1 MSLEKWK
8 QSGEYFSYQ
17 NWKIFSK
24 EEGKGE
30 NILLIHGFPT
40 ASFDWEKI
48 WRPLSKNRRVIAL
61 DLLGFGFSSKPKID
75 YSIFLQAD
83 IIEKLLSDKGIVETK
98 ILAHDLGDTV
108 TQELLARFI
117 DRKKSGK
124 KGLKIQTITL
134 LNGGIFPESHR
145 PKFIQKL
152 LHSPLGWVL
161 SKFMNRKSFQ
171 KSFSSVFGINT
182 KPSLEELDQFWEL
195 VSFDGGEKIAYK
207 LIRYMQERKI
217 NRSRWVGALLNSPI
231 PIRMINGI
239 EDPIS
244 GINIVKRYKELVP
257 SADIVELSGIGHY
270 PQVEAP
276 DQVLKSIL

>member
-134 LNGGIFPESHR
+134 LNGGVFPESHR

-161 SKFMNRKSFQ
+161 SEFMNRKSFQ

-195 VSFDGGEKIAYK
+195 VSFDGGENC
-207 LIRYMQERKI
+207 L
-217 NRSRWVGALLNSPI
+217 
-231 PIRMINGI
+231 
-239 EDPIS
+239 
-244 GINIVKRYKELVP
+244 
-257 SADIVELSGIGHY
+257 
-270 PQVEAP
+270 
-276 DQVLKSIL
+276 